1 MCVDHQ
7 LVVCWKWKLKRKR
20 EDEVNVSSRD
30 DQLFAAVNI
39 NGFDTGLAFY
49 FTAPSTFEIK
59 DNLTLHFNRSFLL
72 LKTRFKR
79 IAILLY
85 DNHYYMYCT

>member
-1 MCVDHQ
+1 MNGFGTYRTF
-7 LVVCWKWKLKRKR
+7 KY
-20 EDEVNVSSRD
+20 NVLISTKHKYTD

-49 FTAPSTFEIK
+49 FTAPSTFKIK

-72 LKTRFKR
+72 LKTRFKT
-79 IAILLY
+79 IAILL
-85 DNHYYMYCT
+85 